1 MKTTNQ
7 IDIESN
13 ELKARKIIEQYET
26 RYNDTRDLLWEDLE
40 DIALQAME
48 CKDEERKELWRI
60 TRNHYQEWAIEQIT
74 AFAQHLNKCGAFRED
89 LCMDFEHEAQTFIE
103 YQNK

>member
-1 MKTTNQ
+1 MTN
-7 IDIESN
+7 E
-13 ELKARKIIEQYET
+13 EKARKIAESCSVMPPTPITQSDVLAMT
-26 RYNDTRDLLWEDLE
+26 TNA
-40 DIALQAME
+40 ALQAMKW
-48 CKDEERKELWRI
+48 KDEERKELWRI